1 MKQSMYSPDTNL
13 LEMLPNPAFILDS
26 GFRIIHMN
34 EIFSELMNLSVADM
48 YNQDVGMILA
58 DPFIAEIFRE
68 QLKCQCPLRDVEL
81 EFRGNGKYPVL
92 IISAFTFSS
101 AEVETGY
108 CCLGVDATPMRN
120 LLLELEEARQKAE
133 EASKAKSG
141 FLANISHEIR
151 TPLNG
156 IIGLLNIL
164 KNSGLDQCQSE
175 ITGQLID
182 SAHMYQMVLT
192 GLFDM
197 AQLES
202 GRLKLKEEAFQ
213 PGELLKAI
221 SSHFEERAREKG
233 LEFST
238 HMDREIPASLVG
250 DINRLFRVL
259 ATLMDNAVKFTE
271 KGAVSCHINFD
282 GMASDKYLVKFMVRD
297 SGVGVSAENKK
308 AIFDP
313 FHQVDSSSTR
323 KHGGTGVGLSI
334 AQKIISLMGSE
345 LQMFSLENHG
355 SSFWFVLAMK
365 ADSGDRQTGLDGSRG
380 LEGRRILLVDDNA
393 INRKVARKMLEKYD
407 ITVETAIHGV
417 DAIKKVGTASYD
429 AVLMDLQ
436 MPVMD
441 GFMAAR
447 KILMDYPDI
456 PIIALTANVLES
468 DRQQAQNSGM
478 VDFLEKPIREE
489 SLLKSLQRHAL
500 PAEEQREEISFEL

>member
-1 MKQSMYSPDTNL
+1 MKQEIYSPDTNL
-13 LEMLPNPAFILDS
+13 MEMLPNPAFILD
-26 GFRIIHMN
+26 GAFRIIHMN
-34 EIFSELMNLSVADM
+34 EIFSDLLNISIAEM
-48 YNQDVGMILA
+48 YSRDIGMILA
-58 DPFIAEIFRE
+58 DDFIADIFKE
-68 QLKCQCPLRDVEL
+68 QLKCQCPLRDVEI
-81 EFRGNGKYPVL
+81 EFRGKDTYPVL

-101 AEVETGY
+101 PEVETGY

-156 IIGLLNIL
+156 IIGLLTML
-164 KNSGLDQCQSE
+164 KESGLNEKQNQ
-175 ITGQLID
+175 ITAQLME
-182 SAHMYQMVLT
+182 SAHMYQAVLS

-238 HMDREIPASLVG
+238 HMDREIPPILMG
-250 DINRLFRVL
+250 DMGRLFRVL
-259 ATLMDNAVKFTE
+259 ATLMDNAIKFTG

-282 GMASDKYLVKFMVRD
+282 GMSGDSCLVKFTVRD
-297 SGVGVSAENKK
+297 SGMGISSEKK
-308 AIFDP
+308 RAIFDP
-313 FHQVDSSSTR
+313 FYQADGSSTR
-323 KHGGTGVGLSI
+323 EHGGSGVGLSI
-334 AQKIISLMGSE
+334 AQKIIHLMGSE
-345 LQMFSLENHG
+345 LQLFSLENHG
-355 SSFWFVLAMK
+355 SSFWFVLTMK
-365 ADSGDRQTGLDGSRG
+365 SGAGNPVVESGENHGLKG
-380 LEGRRILLVDDNA
+380 LHILLVDDNA
-393 INRKVARKMLEKYD
+393 INRKVAKKILEKHD
-407 ITVETAIHGV
+407 LKVETAIHGR
-417 DAIKKVGTASYD
+417 D
-429 AVLMDLQ
+429 AVNKAGAGNYHAILMDLQ

-441 GFMAAR
+441 GFTAAR

-489 SLLKSLQRHAL
+489 SLLKSLQLHAR